1 MSHLYQKFYEDLKLT
16 GKSERTI
23 QIYEKHLQK
32 IERFYNKSPEKIN
45 EEELRRYLIS
55 MKDEKHYSESFFKQT
70 ISAFR
75 FFYFHILEHA
85 DWKTL
90 KFIKPQKERR
100 LPDVLSREEVKL
112 ILSHVRVPRQK
123 AILFIL
129 YSLGLRISEG
139 LNLRIGDIDSS
150 SRMMVHV
157 RAGKGKKDRYV
168 PLPQATLDILR
179 KHWLTHRHPY
189 FLFPAPG
196 RGENLSAKAL
206 RPMPLQSVQNVLRL
220 VVRET
225 GIQKWVHPQT
235 LRHSYAT
242 HLLEAGVHLR
252 LIQEYLGHT
261 SPKTTAK
268 YTHLTPQAQV
278 FAISTINGIMSD
290 VI

>member
-1 MSHLYQKFYEDLKLT
+1 MSHYYQQFYEDLKLT
-16 GKSERTI
+16 GKSNRTI
-23 QIYEKHLQK
+23 DIYEKHLQK
-32 IERFYNKSPEKIN
+32 IERYYNKSPEQIN
-45 EEELRRYLIS
+45 EEEMRRYLIA
-55 MKDEKHYSESFFKQT
+55 MKDEKQYSESFFKQA

-75 FFYFHILEHA
+75 FFYGHILERA

-123 AILFIL
+123 AFLFTL
-129 YSLGLRISEG
+129 YSLGLRLSEG
-139 LNLRIGDIDSS
+139 LNLCVGDIDSS
-150 SRMMVHV
+150 SRMLVHV

-168 PLPQATLDILR
+168 PLSQATLDVLR
-179 KHWLTHRHPY
+179 KHWATHRHPRL
-189 FLFPAPG
+189 LFPAPG
-196 RGENLSAKAL
+196 RGENRSPVAL

-220 VVRET
+220 VVKEV
-225 GIQKWVHPQT
+225 GIQKWVHCQT

-268 YTHLTPQAQV
+268 YAHLTPQAQV
-278 FAISTINGIMSD
+278 FAISTINKIMGD

>member
-1 MSHLYQKFYEDLKLT
+1 MSHYYQTFYEDLKLT
-16 GKSERTI
+16 GKSNRTI

-32 IERFYNKSPEKIN
+32 IERFYNKSPEQIN

-55 MKDEKHYSESFFKQT
+55 MKDEKHYSESFFKQA

-75 FFYFHILEHA
+75 FFYANILEHA

-123 AILFIL
+123 AFLFTL
-129 YSLGLRISEG
+129 YSLGLRLSEG

-179 KHWLTHRHPY
+179 KHWRTHRHPS
-189 FLFPAPG
+189 LIFPAPG
-196 RGENLSAKAL
+196 RGENRSSFASASDALSIGAKCPAAG
-206 RPMPLQSVQNVLRL
+206 RPGNGHSKMGTLPDVAAFLCHASSGSRRPSASDPGIPGTYLAQNH
-220 VVRET
+220 
-225 GIQKWVHPQT
+225 GPIHASDAPGP
-235 LRHSYAT
+235 
-242 HLLEAGVHLR
+242 GV
-252 LIQEYLGHT
+252 GD
-261 SPKTTAK
+261 
-268 YTHLTPQAQV
+268 
-278 FAISTINGIMSD
+278 FND
-290 VI
+290 

>member
-1 MSHLYQKFYEDLKLT
+1 MSHIYQKFYEDLKLT
-16 GKSERTI
+16 GKSNRTI
-23 QIYEKHLQK
+23 QTYEKHLQK
-32 IERFYNKSPEKIN
+32 IERFYNKSPEQIN

-55 MKDEKHYSESFFKQT
+55 MKDVKHYSESFFKQA

-75 FFYFHILEHA
+75 FFYGNILEHA
-85 DWKTL
+85 NWKTL
-90 KFIKPQKERR
+90 KSIKPQKERR

-123 AILFIL
+123 AILFTL

-168 PLPQATLDILR
+168 PLPQVTLDILR
-179 KHWLTHRHPY
+179 KHWLTHKHPY
-189 FLFPAPG
+189 FLFPTPG
-196 RGENLSAKAL
+196 RGEHLSSHSL
-206 RPMPLQSVQNVLRL
+206 RPVPLQSVQNVLRL

-252 LIQEYLGHT
+252 LIQEYLGHS
-261 SPKTTAK
+261 SPKTTAQ

-278 FAISTINGIMSD
+278 LAISTINGIMND

>member
-1 MSHLYQKFYEDLKLT
+1 MTHYYQTFYEDLKLT
-16 GKSERTI
+16 GKSNRTI
-23 QIYEKHLQK
+23 GIYEKHLQK
-32 IERFYNKSPEKIN
+32 IERYYNKSPEQIN
-45 EEELRRYLIS
+45 EEEMRRYLIA
-55 MKDEKHYSESFFKQT
+55 MKDEKQYSESFFKQA

-75 FFYFHILEHA
+75 FFYGHILEHA

-123 AILFIL
+123 AFLFTL
-129 YSLGLRISEG
+129 YSLGLRLSEG
-139 LNLRIGDIDSS
+139 LHLCVGDIDSS
-150 SRMMVHV
+150 SRMLVHV

-168 PLPQATLDILR
+168 PLPQATRDVLR
-179 KHWLTHRHPY
+179 KHWLTHRHPRL
-189 FLFPAPG
+189 LFPAPG
-196 RGENLSAKAL
+196 RGENRSSVAV

-220 VVRET
+220 VVREIVMT
-225 GIQKWVHPQT
+225 KWVHCQT

-261 SPKTTAK
+261 SPKTTAQ

-278 FAISTINGIMSD
+278 FAISTIHSIMGD

>member
-1 MSHLYQKFYEDLKLT
+1 MTHYYQTFYEDLKLT
-16 GKSERTI
+16 GKSNRTI
-23 QIYEKHLQK
+23 EIYEKHLQK
-32 IERFYNKSPEKIN
+32 IERYYNKSPEQIN
-45 EEELRRYLIS
+45 EEELRRYLIA
-55 MKDEKHYSESFFKQT
+55 MKDEKQYSESFFKQA

-75 FFYFHILEHA
+75 FFYYHILEHA

-100 LPDVLSREEVKL
+100 LPDVLSREEVKR
-112 ILSHVRVPRQK
+112 ILSHVHVPRQK
-123 AILFIL
+123 AFLFTL
-129 YSLGLRISEG
+129 YSLGLRLSEG
-139 LNLRIGDIDSS
+139 LNLCVGDIDSS

-168 PLPQATLDILR
+168 PLPQATLDVLR
-179 KHWLTHRHPY
+179 KHWLTHRHPRL
-189 FLFPAPG
+189 LFPAPG
-196 RGENLSAKAL
+196 RGENRSSIAL
-206 RPMPLQSVQNVLRL
+206 RPMPFQSVQNVLRL
-220 VVRET
+220 VVKEV
-225 GIQKWVHPQT
+225 GIQKWVHCQT

-278 FAISTINGIMSD
+278 FAISTINTIMGD